1 MNFCSLNFF
10 IMSIFMI
17 GSDKNINQI
26 LLDNISL
33 ISKIINTI
41 CIKKSV
47 NLTEDEKEDI
57 FQNVC
62 VNLLSGGIANF
73 RGECKFETYLFS
85 IIFNEIKNYLRKIH
99 NNVSIHQ
106 RSALYDTNGDAEGIS
121 LEEKLSINEDI
132 LGDIIKDELY
142 RDIFEIAASLKKIDY
157 LIFKLYFIDDKTQKE
172 VAEMCKRSQA
182 TISERIVYIQR
193 IIRSEIIK
201 RYGNIRDFM

>member
-33 ISKIINTI
+33 IFKIINTI

-142 RDIFEIAASLKKIDY
+142 RDIFEIAASLKNDY
-157 LIFKLYFIDDKTQKE
+157 LIFKPYFIDNKTQRGSRD
-172 VAEMCKRSQA
+172 VQA
-182 TISERIVYIQR
+182 PSGYYFRAYCLYT
-193 IIRSEIIK
+193 K
-201 RYGNIRDFM
+201 NNMK

>member
-1 MNFCSLNFF
+1 
-10 IMSIFMI
+10 MI

>member
-1 MNFCSLNFF
+1 
-10 IMSIFMI
+10 MI

-157 LIFKLYFIDDKTQKE
+157 LIFKLYFIDNKTQKE

>member
-1 MNFCSLNFF
+1 
-10 IMSIFMI
+10 MI

-33 ISKIINTI
+33 IFKIINTI

-157 LIFKLYFIDDKTQKE
+157 LIFKLYFIDNKTQKE

>member
-1 MNFCSLNFF
+1 
-10 IMSIFMI
+10 MI

-106 RSALYDTNGDAEGIS
+106 RSALYDTNGDADGIS

-182 TISERIVYIQR
+182 AISERIVYIQR